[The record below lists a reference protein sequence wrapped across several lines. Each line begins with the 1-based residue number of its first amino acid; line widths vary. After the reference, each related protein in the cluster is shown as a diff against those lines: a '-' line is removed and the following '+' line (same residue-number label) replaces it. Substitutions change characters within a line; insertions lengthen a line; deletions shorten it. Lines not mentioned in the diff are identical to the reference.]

1 MIFQYCQRKL
11 KLLNP
16 LMTLELSL
24 TASCPLTAS
33 CQYRLMLLCF
43 VDLDSFTSDNYVQL
57 FDQWQPP
64 PPKQQSR
71 HLSAVVWTTAT
82 PCCTACQTA
91 FCGRSVHSQCRCTS
105 GHRSSTMQPH
115 HAGAASAA
123 LAACSS
129 ASQVQ
134 GCMPGTPVAG
144 WSDSCIHSR
153 RHPTRYG
160 QWSPWATFSR
170 RQDMLRSTAHQTCK
184 MRGGVVCA
192 THLFHSMYKL
202 LVLGEWAR
210 ENCRCRRRFWHAT
223 IRLRSTIHRHH
234 PPQRAVLSQICCFGS
249 IRCVVSDPVGRC
261 WATWCGD
268 DLVVFSSLLD
278 GSNRIL
284 LAPALSSMCII
295 CPNRVSQCDWIIA
308 VSMGCIISLRTSS
321 FQANWYHWCQAAY
334 ADTTGQV
341 HQSYVHPSLISPSSP
356 NQSGILVRCT
366 CCTASTSLR

>member
-1 MIFQYCQRKL
+1 MMIFQYCQRKL
-11 KLLNP
+11 KLLNL
-16 LMTLELSL
+16 LMTLELS
-24 TASCPLTAS
+24 LTAS

-144 WSDSCIHSR
+144 WSDTCIHSR
-153 RHPTRYG
+153 GHPTHYG
-160 QWSPWATFSR
+160 QWSLSATFSHH
-170 RQDMLRSTAHQTCK
+170 QDMP
-184 MRGGVVCA
+184 
-192 THLFHSMYKL
+192 
-202 LVLGEWAR
+202 
-210 ENCRCRRRFWHAT
+210 
-223 IRLRSTIHRHH
+223 H
-234 PPQRAVLSQICCFGS
+234 PTDA
-249 IRCVVSDPVGRC
+249 
-261 WATWCGD
+261 
-268 DLVVFSSLLD
+268 
-278 GSNRIL
+278 
-284 LAPALSSMCII
+284 
-295 CPNRVSQCDWIIA
+295 
-308 VSMGCIISLRTSS
+308 
-321 FQANWYHWCQAAY
+321 
-334 ADTTGQV
+334 
-341 HQSYVHPSLISPSSP
+341 
-356 NQSGILVRCT
+356 
-366 CCTASTSLR
+366 